1 MLSNGDAL
9 ALIDFTLSR
18 ALAANPF
25 LAGYNPSHIWKLYL
39 TGSNPGSNIAVD
51 ITHPQGVWV
60 ERVKMFPEVKDDAL
74 KRMSYIEGHLAGI
87 RKMLEEDKYCVDVLK
102 QTYAVRRAIEKMES
116 LLLEGHLKSCV
127 VDGIRSGRAEAIVD
141 ELKDLYILSNK

>member
-1 MLSNGDAL
+1 M
-9 ALIDFTLSR
+9 R
-18 ALAANPF
+18 V
-25 LAGYNPSHIWKLYL
+25 Y
-39 TGSNPGSNIAVD
+39 
-51 ITHPQGVWV
+51 THPQGV
-60 ERVKMFPEVKDDAL
+60 RVGGKFMFPEAKWDAL
-74 KRMSYIEGHLAGI
+74 KRLSYIEGHLAGI

-127 VDGIRSGRAEAIVD
+127 VEGIQTGRAEEIVD